1 MKGTAVSGS
10 TVEYDVVA
18 VADSTQFPVE
28 MMVYIDNGTVPGLL
42 DPADTYIESSIEN
55 ALSEGPFTTTFFPHT
70 ANILIVVKSSAG
82 CLDKIQFLP
91 NTGTLA
97 VNLSTFHG
105 NVKDDMVMLGWTVMQ
120 NEAADRYVI
129 EKSVDGKEF
138 KSIATISASN
148 KLGQETYGLND
159 RMKDA
164 PKAFYRLR
172 MIDKR
177 QASEYSKILSFQVNG
192 EISDAQIRVIN
203 NPLTDKLNVAT
214 QSLSNHPADLIIY
227 DFSGRKIMNQKVA
240 VYSGA
245 NLFTLPLNS
254 SMKTGMYIVELTNGT
269 QRFTSKFIKQ

>member
-1 MKGTAVSGS
+1 
-10 TVEYDVVA
+10 
-18 VADSTQFPVE
+18 
-28 MMVYIDNGTVPGLL
+28 
-42 DPADTYIESSIEN
+42 
-55 ALSEGPFTTTFFPHT
+55 
-70 ANILIVVKSSAG
+70 
-82 CLDKIQFLP
+82 
-91 NTGTLA
+91 
-97 VNLSTFHG
+97 
-105 NVKDDMVMLGWTVMQ
+105 MVMLGWTVMQ

-203 NPLTDKLNVAT
+203 NPVTDKLNVAT